1 MKKIGLFYATKAER
15 TSWVAEKI
23 QKEFGEDKIEVV
35 PIEQAW
41 QNDFAAY
48 DCFIVGASTWFD
60 GELPT
65 YWDELLPELRTM
77 KLKGKKV
84 AIFGLGDQMESVC
97 WQKSLKGMRLP
108 WSVLLLP
115 RVTLSNVPRLY
126 VASSGAGWLS
136 IWIISLNRRK
146 RKSKHGA
153 NRSKKSSRNDFIS
166 LYKIVTLSDANSDGI
181 CYG

>member
-77 KLKGKKV
+77 KLKV
-84 AIFGLGDQMESVC
+84 RRWLSSVWEIRYAIQRILQMESVC
-97 WQKSLKGMRLP
+97 WQKSLKGMGLL

-115 RVTLSNVPRLY
+115 KVTLSNVQKAC

-136 IWIISLNRRK
+136 IWIISPSRRK

-153 NRSKKSSRNDFIS
+153 NR
-166 LYKIVTLSDANSDGI
+166 
-181 CYG
+181 